1 MAHGQ
6 NVTELVARCLDGAV
20 LHLHGDEVIEHA
32 AGLVRTLREVRM
44 VASVRLDADAPAA
57 LGHAED
63 ERPAVLRVQVGIREH
78 QKALVSAQADVRLE
92 VLKDLACMELLDLG
106 VVTHASRHDL
116 LALELG
122 QILLNMLVAA
132 TWLIL
137 VTSFGSPVAL
147 RLNTH
152 HSHAAEEYLE
162 D

>member
-63 ERPAVLRVQVGIREH
+63 ERPAVLRVQVGVRQHE
-78 QKALVSAQADVRLE
+78 QALVLPQPQIILQI
-92 VLKDLACMELLDLG
+92 LKYLPG
-106 VVTHASRHDL
+106 VVLLHFGVRADAGRDDFASL
-116 LALELG
+116 
-122 QILLNMLVAA
+122 Q
-132 TWLIL
+132 
-137 VTSFGSPVAL
+137 F
-147 RLNTH
+147 
-152 HSHAAEEYLE
+152 
-162 D
+162 